1 MPPPP
6 SQHGAADSQAG
17 PHAGSQA
24 GAHTG
29 AGAAHGAGVEPHDR
43 NSMNDGR
50 RQLLP
55 MQLLHPG
62 AAARLATAITRHNA
76 RVMSK
81 VSHSTQTGQ
90 AGGSHACGVAHDATQ
105 TVPHDCGAA
114 GRQRDFFGG
123 LPRSWCGRGT
133 AADREG
139 CAAAIRK
146 YRLRKMVR
154 LPVLE
159 LHRDVRRQLI
169 VRAPSEP
176 LAHKPTPDHP
186 NCDATSI
193 TPALCRLLFVPVP
206 DRGCTGRLAGRG
218 RRPRLRGR
226 RRVDGEHAAAARHL
240 RDSRAGRLRGRAA
253 TGRPLGARRPY
264 RTARRARA
272 AAGVF
277 HPRQPL

>member
-1 MPPPP
+1 MRSLTAAPPTAADRPAQLKVPGWPIIGAPAGTDMPPPP

-17 PHAGSQA
+17 PHAGSQAGAQA

-90 AGGSHACGVAHDATQ
+90 AGSSHACGVAHDATQ

-114 GRQRDFFGG
+114 GRRGDFFGG
-123 LPRSWCGRGT
+123 P
-133 AADREG
+133 
-139 CAAAIRK
+139 
-146 YRLRKMVR
+146 
-154 LPVLE
+154 
-159 LHRDVRRQLI
+159 
-169 VRAPSEP
+169 
-176 LAHKPTPDHP
+176 PD
-186 NCDATSI
+186 C
-193 TPALCRLLFVPVP
+193 
-206 DRGCTGRLAGRG
+206 
-218 RRPRLRGR
+218 
-226 RRVDGEHAAAARHL
+226 
-240 RDSRAGRLRGRAA
+240 
-253 TGRPLGARRPY
+253 
-264 RTARRARA
+264 
-272 AAGVF
+272 
-277 HPRQPL
+277 